1 MKKIINMKKTLAI
14 LGLMVLTFS
23 SCLKEKYRTDFTA
36 VPNVVEQ
43 PFPGYI
49 AQAIDLTP
57 GPQELKIW
65 VNLAAVNPM
74 DKDLTV
80 TITQDQAAIDA
91 YNTAN
96 NTSYEAMPDST
107 FTIASNTVV
116 IPAGQ
121 REAFIPVT
129 IFPSKIDL
137 TVPYLLSY
145 TITDAQGVTI
155 AENRKNTLVSV
166 LVKNAYDGIYHAEG
180 TMVHPS
186 FPGPF
191 SRDDW
196 ELSTAGPTTVEMQ
209 LKTTVV
215 FGVILDLTV
224 NADNSVT
231 ITTGSVVLDPY
242 SAAENYY
249 DPANKTFHLHF
260 SYSGGSR
267 VITAV
272 ATWLGPR

>member
-1 MKKIINMKKTLAI
+1 MKKSLAI
-14 LGLMVLTFS
+14 LALMVVTFS
-23 SCLKEKYRTDFTA
+23 SCLKEKYRTDFTT
-36 VPNVVEQ
+36 VPDVVEQ
-43 PFPGYI
+43 PFPGYV
-49 AQAIDLTP
+49 AQAIDLTTE
-57 GPQELKIW
+57 PQTIKIW
-65 VNLAAVNPM
+65 VNLASVNTR

-91 YNTAN
+91 YNDAN
-96 NTSYEAMPDST
+96 QTSYEAMPDST
-107 FTIASNTVV
+107 FSIAATSVT
-116 IPAGQ
+116 IPAGT

-129 IFPSKIDL
+129 IYPAKIDL

-145 TITDAQGVTI
+145 TISDAQGVTI
-155 AENRKNTLVSV
+155 AENRKTTLVSV

-186 FPGPF
+186 FPGTF

-196 ELSTAGPTTVEMQ
+196 ELSTAGPTTVEFQ

-224 NADNSVT
+224 NPDNSVT

-249 DPANKTFHLHF
+249 DPATKTFHLHF

-267 VITAV
+267 VITAT
-272 ATWLGPR
+272 ATWLSAR